1 MDNITDLEAIQDAA
15 VDLVYYPVGDYL
27 HPVFKTPYILRNA
40 DGSFTSLDIL
50 NNQDDYVKARTIEA
64 KKIESETSAI
74 GVIYHIN
81 KAYRLQFLEIIQD
94 YLSNVDLA
102 ELLAY
107 IWVDS
112 EGTSQDPNCSLSQ
125 LIEWFTEADKKALM
139 DDEDYQVF
147 DTLPSE
153 FSVYRGISTHGNTNG
168 LSWTLNRE
176 TAEWFAKRFSF
187 DGSKGTVIEATAKK
201 EDVLAYFNDRN
212 EQEIVINPKKLVNV
226 KKL

>member
-27 HPVFKTPYILRNA
+27 HPVFKIPYIFRNA

-81 KAYRLQFLEIIQD
+81 KTYRLQFLDIIQD

-187 DGSKGTVIEATAKK
+187 DGGKGTVIEATAKK

-212 EQEIVINPKKLVNV
+212 EQEIVINPQKLVNV